1 MVKYMTLAGKKIGL
15 GITGSFC
22 NFSKVPE
29 IITSIQ
35 KAGAE
40 VIPILSSHVQVYD
53 TRFND
58 ATEFQENIKE
68 LTKNE
73 PVLTIVDAEPIG
85 PKNMID
91 LMLIAPCTGNT
102 VAKLTYSIIDDT
114 ILMATKS
121 HLRNNK
127 PVVLGIST
135 NDALGLSAKNIG
147 TLLATK
153 NFYFVPFGQDAPD
166 AKPNSLTF
174 DVKKIV
180 PTIELALESK
190 QIQPILK

>member
-1 MVKYMTLAGKKIGL
+1 MVKYMTLEGKKIGL

-153 NFYFVPFGQDAPD
+153 NFYFVPFGQDAPES
-166 AKPNSLTF
+166 KPNSLTF
-174 DVKKIV
+174 DVEKIV

>member
-1 MVKYMTLAGKKIGL
+1 MKLQGKKIGL

-22 NFSKVPE
+22 NFSKVPD
-29 IITSIQ
+29 IINSLQ
-35 KAGAE
+35 NEGAE

-53 TRFND
+53 TRFNS
-58 ATEFQENIKE
+58 AEAFKENIKE
-68 LTKNE
+68 LTNHE
-73 PVLTIVDAEPIG
+73 PVLTIVEAEPIG
-85 PKNMID
+85 PKNIID

-114 ILMATKS
+114 VLMATKS

-147 TLLATK
+147 TLISSK
-153 NFYFVPFGQDAPD
+153 NFYFVPFMQDAPET
-166 AKPNSLTF
+166 KPNSLTF
-174 DVKKIV
+174 NVEKII
-180 PTIELALESK
+180 PTIELAFEGK
-190 QIQPILK
+190 QIQPILN

>member
-1 MVKYMTLAGKKIGL
+1 MTLEGKKIGL

-29 IITSIQ
+29 IINSIQ

-174 DVKKIV
+174 DVEKIV
-180 PTIELALESK
+180 PTIELALEGK